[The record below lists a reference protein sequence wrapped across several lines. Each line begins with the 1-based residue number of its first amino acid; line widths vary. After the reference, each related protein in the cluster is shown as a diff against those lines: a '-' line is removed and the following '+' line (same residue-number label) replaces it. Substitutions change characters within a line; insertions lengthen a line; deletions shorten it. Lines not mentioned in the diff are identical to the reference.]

1 MTSTEFSLGR
11 KVDLEPGWYKAVEA
25 EFSKPYFEQ
34 LRIFLLNK
42 KAQNI
47 TVYPAGSLM
56 FNAFRLTPFERVKVV
71 ILGQDPY
78 HGPGQAHGLCFSV
91 PEGVKAP
98 PSLKNIFK
106 EIEADL
112 GLRVGNHTDLS
123 KWAQQGVLLLNTIL
137 SVDEGRPGSHKSSG
151 WEQFTDEVIKTVS
164 EDREAVVFMLWGS
177 YARSKKQLIDQ
188 NKHLVL
194 EAQHPSPLS
203 VRGFLGC
210 RHFSKANEWLQ
221 GKGLSAIDW
230 MPGSV

>member
-1 MTSTEFSLGR
+1 MAR
-11 KVDLEPGWYKAVEA
+11 NVDLEPGWHNALEA

-34 LRIFLLNK
+34 LTNFLVNK
-42 KAQNI
+42 KSQSVP
-47 TVYPAGSLM
+47 VYPADPLI
-56 FNAFRLTPFERVKVV
+56 FNAFRLTPLEHVKVV

-106 EIEADL
+106 ELEADL
-112 GLRVGNHTDLS
+112 GLRTENHTDLS
-123 KWAQQGVLLLNTIL
+123 KWAIQGVFLLNTIL
-137 SVDEGRPGSHKSSG
+137 TVDEGRPGSHKNSG
-151 WEQFTDEVIKTVS
+151 WEQFTDEVIKKVS
-164 EDREAVVFMLWGS
+164 EKRDAVVFMLWGS

-188 NKHLVL
+188 SKHLVL

-210 RHFSKANEWLQ
+210 RHFSKANAWLRE
-221 GKGLSAIDW
+221 KGLSVIDW
-230 MPGSV
+230 MPGSK

>member
-1 MTSTEFSLGR
+1 MAR
-11 KVDLEPGWYKAVEA
+11 NVDLEPGWHKALEA

-34 LRIFLLNK
+34 LTNFLVNK
-42 KAQNI
+42 KSQSVP
-47 TVYPAGSLM
+47 VYPADPLI
-56 FNAFRLTPFERVKVV
+56 FNAFRLTPLEHVKVV

-106 EIEADL
+106 ELEADL
-112 GLRVGNHTDLS
+112 GLRTENHTDLS
-123 KWAQQGVLLLNTIL
+123 KWAIQGVFLLNTIL
-137 SVDEGRPGSHKSSG
+137 TVDEGRPGSHKNSG
-151 WEQFTDEVIKTVS
+151 WEQFTDEVIKKVS
-164 EDREAVVFMLWGS
+164 EKRDAVVFMLWGS

-188 NKHLVL
+188 SKHLVL

-210 RHFSKANEWLQ
+210 RHFSKANAWLRE
-221 GKGLSAIDW
+221 KGLSVIDW
-230 MPGSV
+230 MPGSK